1 MSEPRKDSESNAPA
15 SPDDD
20 RRGAD
25 LFDRLGEYL
34 KTERELAGLTQRE
47 VRKHVGIGAS
57 RISAVENGSGNP
69 GVENLGRWLDA
80 LGLSPAAFGWRYE
93 LFRQDKPLLPLQ
105 SESSLEDILRPL
117 VGKVL
122 GEVANQL
129 RES

>member
-1 MSEPRKDSESNAPA
+1 MSEPRNHPETEPQ
-15 SPDDD
+15 DD

-25 LFDRLGEYL
+25 MFDRLGEYL
-34 KTERELAGLTQRE
+34 RTERELAGLTQQT
-47 VRKHVGIGAS
+47 VRKRVGIGAS

-93 LFRQDKPLLPLQ
+93 LFRQDKPLLPVQ

-117 VGKVL
+117 VGKIL

>member
-1 MSEPRKDSESNAPA
+1 MSEPRNHPEPQ
-15 SPDDD
+15 DD

-25 LFDRLGEYL
+25 MFDRLGEYL
-34 KTERELAGLTQRE
+34 RTERELAGLTQQE
-47 VRKHVGIGAS
+47 VRKRVGIGAS

-93 LFRQDKPLLPLQ
+93 LFRQDKPLLPVESQ
-105 SESSLEDILRPL
+105 SSLEDILRPL
-117 VGKVL
+117 VGKIL
-122 GEVANQL
+122 GEVANEL

>member
-1 MSEPRKDSESNAPA
+1 MSKPRKDAEKAA
-15 SPDDD
+15 SATPDDD
-20 RRGAD
+20 HRGAD

-34 KTERELAGLTQRE
+34 KTERELAGLTQKE
-47 VRKHVGIGAS
+47 VRKRVGIGAS
-57 RISAVENGSGNP
+57 RISAVENGSGYP

>member
-1 MSEPRKDSESNAPA
+1 MSEPRNHPETEPQ
-15 SPDDD
+15 DD

-25 LFDRLGEYL
+25 MFDRLGEYL
-34 KTERELAGLTQRE
+34 RTERELAGLTQQT
-47 VRKHVGIGAS
+47 VRKRVGIGAS

-93 LFRQDKPLLPLQ
+93 LFRQDKPLLPVESQ
-105 SESSLEDILRPL
+105 SSLEDILRPL
-117 VGKVL
+117 VGKIL

-129 RES
+129 RED